1 MVGWIRNPDRKPWSL
16 CVPYEMGKGYKGC
29 YPDFL
34 VARKVRGHL
43 VADIVDPHLLTMED
57 AWYRAKGLAK
67 YAAKHADK
75 FGRIEMI
82 RVVDGR
88 VDRID
93 LIDEAQR
100 DRVLR
105 VSSNE
110 HLRELFD
117 TK

>member
-1 MVGWIRNPDRKPWSL
+1 
-16 CVPYEMGKGYKGC
+16 MGRGYKGC
-29 YPDFL
+29 YPDF
-34 VARKVRGHL
+34 VVVRKVRGRL

-82 RVVDGR
+82 RVINGR

-93 LIDEAQR
+93 LMDEVQR

-105 VSSNE
+105 VSTND

>member
-1 MVGWIRNPDRKPWSL
+1 
-16 CVPYEMGKGYKGC
+16 MGTGYKGL

-34 VARKVRGHL
+34 VVRRVSGHL
-43 VADIVDPHLLTMED
+43 VVDIVDPHLLTMED
-57 AWYRAKGLAK
+57 AWHKAKGMAK
-67 YAAKHADK
+67 YAARHADK

-82 RVVDGR
+82 RVIDGR
-88 VDRID
+88 VDRLD

-105 VSSNE
+105 VSSND

-117 TK
+117 TKS

>member
-1 MVGWIRNPDRKPWSL
+1 
-16 CVPYEMGKGYKGC
+16 
-29 YPDFL
+29 
-34 VARKVRGHL
+34 
-43 VADIVDPHLLTMED
+43 MED

-67 YAAKHADK
+67 FAAKHADQ

-88 VDRID
+88 VDRLD
-93 LIDEAQR
+93 LMDEVQR

-105 VSSNE
+105 VSTND

>member
-1 MVGWIRNPDRKPWSL
+1 
-16 CVPYEMGKGYKGC
+16 MGEGYKGC

-34 VARKVRGHL
+34 VVRRVRGHL
-43 VADIVDPHLLTMED
+43 VADIVDPHLLTIRGCL
-57 AWYRAKGLAK
+57 APSQRLAK
-67 YAAKHADK
+67 YAAKHADQ

-88 VDRID
+88 VDRLD
-93 LIDEAQR
+93 LMDEVQR
-100 DRVLR
+100 NRVLR
-105 VSSNE
+105 VSSND